1 MTSFGNLRYVQR
13 PKHDQ
18 HPALSDTLS
27 KQMWDFVSL
36 YSNSMS
42 GTVSGIF
49 MFTFLEKCM

>member
-1 MTSFGNLRYVQR
+1 MTSFGNLRNVQR

-18 HPALSDTLS
+18 HPALSDTL
-27 KQMWDFVSL
+27 SL